1 MAASDEQQEAAR
13 GPATAL
19 GLGERLRSARKARAL
34 SVRQVAD
41 ELRLEEP
48 GILALEE
55 GRFDDMGAPVFVRGH
70 LRRYAQL
77 VGLPPDAVLDAYRAA
92 APTSDAPPALARRAP
107 SEGMRLPGWV
117 FGAVGV
123 LVVAGAL
130 LAIVTG
136 GRDEA
141 PAVDTPAAA
150 PAAEAA
156 PGAPAVPAPAELEPG
171 LARLVLDFSQDSWV
185 EIDDAERRVL
195 YGLQTG
201 GTRQEIVV
209 RTPVKVML
217 GNARGVA
224 LTLDGAPVTL
234 PPAAV
239 TNNVARLELPLPP
252 PPPAAAPPGEAGTGA
267 VTGAASGPAAAPATA
282 ADAAVAAP
290 AGTSAGATGDAA
302 QATAAG
308 GAPR

>member
-1 MAASDEQQEAAR
+1 VAASDEQQEAGRA
-13 GPATAL
+13 PATAL

-55 GRFDDMGAPVFVRGH
+55 GRFEDMGAPVFVRGH

-117 FGAVGV
+117 FGAVGA

-136 GRDEA
+136 GRDEE
-141 PAVDTPAAA
+141 PAL
-150 PAAEAA
+150 
-156 PGAPAVPAPAELEPG
+156 AVPSGPVAGTRAPAPAETVPAPLQLEPG
-171 LARLVLDFSQDSWV
+171 MSRLVLDFSQDSWV
-185 EIDDAERRVL
+185 EIDDTERRVL

-224 LTLDGAPVTL
+224 LALDGAPIAL
-234 PPAAV
+234 PATAI
-239 TNNVARLELPLPP
+239 TNNVARVELPLPP
-252 PPPAAAPPGEAGTGA
+252 PPATG
-267 VTGAASGPAAAPATA
+267 PATA
-282 ADAAVAAP
+282 ADAAPAPAAP
-290 AGTSAGATGDAA
+290 ADPAPATSGE
-302 QATAAG
+302 
-308 GAPR
+308 PR